1 MKIVSFP
8 TFLVGFQTF
17 SDIFDIC
24 WQPMLVKYEDSGA
37 KKTRNFKPDF
47 DHQVS
52 HQNEAINFKK
62 NRFKDQATFEGVDVR
77 KIRGFRK
84 LPLSL

>member
-1 MKIVSFP
+1 MIVLPYVAADARKIRRS
-8 TFLVGFQTF
+8 
-17 SDIFDIC
+17 S
-24 WQPMLVKYEDSGA
+24 A
-37 KKTRNFKPDF
+37 KKTPNLKLDF

-77 KIRGFRK
+77 KIRGFRS